1 MNQNKALITGVFG
14 QDGIF
19 LARLLNSKGYS
30 VIGTYS
36 PFSLNKEQNREH
48 LPREIKLVEISNRNP
63 AELESLLLTE
73 KPSEIYNLS
82 ALSSVAASFLDPVA
96 TTQINS
102 TNPIRVLN
110 FLSQKIPT
118 AKFYQAGSSEMFGRS
133 FTSPQ
138 TEETPFNPQSPY
150 AESKVG
156 VFQHIAKIRKTEGF
170 FAVNGSMYNH
180 ESEYRSD
187 QFVSRKIT
195 KNLAKILLGKQQT
208 FTLGDLSILRDWGYA
223 ADYVSAMWL
232 MMQQEQP
239 EDFVI
244 ATGVPRSLRDF
255 VSTAFEIGGLGN
267 DIENLVISDKSLFRE
282 KEVVNLVGD
291 TSKAK
296 RLLGWSPSTPFEKW
310 VRKMIE
316 NDISIE
322 SRQS

>member
-1 MNQNKALITGVFG
+1 MNQDKALITGVFG

-19 LARLLNSKGYS
+19 LARLLVSKGYS

-36 PFSLNKEQNREH
+36 SLSLNKEQNREY

-63 AELESLLLTE
+63 AALESILLAE
-73 KPSEIYNLS
+73 KPCEIYNLS

-110 FLSQKIPT
+110 FLSENMPG

-133 FTSPQ
+133 LMCPQ

-150 AESKVG
+150 AESKVD
-156 VFQHIAKIRKTEGF
+156 VFEHITKIRKRDSF
-170 FAVNGSMYNH
+170 FAVNGIMYNH

-195 KNLAKILLGKQQT
+195 KNIAKILLGKQKN
-208 FTLGDLSILRDWGYA
+208 FTLGDLSISRDWGYA

-255 VSTAFEIGGLGN
+255 VLTAFEIAGLGD
-267 DIENLVISDKSLFRE
+267 DIEDLVICDKNLFRN

-296 RLLGWSPSTPFEKW
+296 RILGWSPSTPFEKW
-310 VRKMIE
+310 VGMMIE
-316 NDISIE
+316 NDIRIE
-322 SRQS
+322 SSRN